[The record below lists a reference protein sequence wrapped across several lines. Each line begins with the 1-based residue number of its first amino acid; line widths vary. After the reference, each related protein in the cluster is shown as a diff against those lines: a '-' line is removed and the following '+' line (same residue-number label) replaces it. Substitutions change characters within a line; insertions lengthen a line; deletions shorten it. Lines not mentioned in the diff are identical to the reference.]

1 MLKKYQLK
9 IMIVLSFL
17 IFFLGVFRIFFVVL
31 YSPVLGYANN
41 FDMIRIQ
48 SCHQIWPS
56 KSDVDAGARTYEEPL
71 EDYKFKNI
79 GLGNCY
85 PSSELFFTYLGEY
98 LIKALQY
105 ISFLDDDNGFSVKNF
120 GVLRGVFICLVS
132 WFFLYY
138 YALRKNFVLV
148 YFYALFFSLVIADPA
163 NTLYLN
169 TFYTEFSALFFCYLS
184 VSMCFL
190 LCNTG
195 DYRSFFIGIFAISLC
210 GLGFSKPQ
218 HIALPVVIFI
228 AFLVGSYSRLMK
240 IKFMVFLILVLVLG
254 VTAFQAYFRQT
265 NTMFSV
271 NYANATD
278 TFLWTVLPAATDAN
292 QAAKIL
298 GLPSSCIDHKG
309 KNWYTP
315 GIQEQHP
322 CPEVLQVSRV
332 RILWLS
338 IHDPQFFLTVTRQGL
353 AQLRPWLLQDIG
365 SIGDRNLGFAN
376 ELVFSFSDWL
386 NKIPQKIFNAI
397 FLMPIVIMIFG
408 LIMGLKNKTSRSCG
422 FVVFSL
428 LVVLSYVVFYSSL
441 FGDGYADLAKHSHL
455 YFSVLAGLVIFCLS
469 FLINRIA
476 SYLI

>member
-1 MLKKYQLK
+1 M
-9 IMIVLSFL
+9 
-17 IFFLGVFRIFFVVL
+17 
-31 YSPVLGYANN
+31 A
-41 FDMIRIQ
+41 
-48 SCHQIWPS
+48 
-56 KSDVDAGARTYEEPL
+56 
-71 EDYKFKNI
+71 
-79 GLGNCY
+79 
-85 PSSELFFTYLGEY
+85 
-98 LIKALQY
+98 
-105 ISFLDDDNGFSVKNF
+105 
-120 GVLRGVFICLVS
+120 
-132 WFFLYY
+132 
-138 YALRKNFVLV
+138 
-148 YFYALFFSLVIADPA
+148 
-163 NTLYLN
+163 
-169 TFYTEFSALFFCYLS
+169 
-184 VSMCFL
+184 
-190 LCNTG
+190 
-195 DYRSFFIGIFAISLC
+195 
-210 GLGFSKPQ
+210 
-218 HIALPVVIFI
+218 IFI
-228 AFLVGSYSRLMK
+228 AFLVGSYSRLIA
-240 IKFMVFLILVLVLG
+240 IKFMVFLVLKLALG

-408 LIMGLKNKTSRSCG
+408 LIMGLKNKQADR
-422 FVVFSL
+422 
-428 LVVLSYVVFYSSL
+428 VVLL
-441 FGDGYADLAKHSHL
+441 FFLCWLFCHMSFFTTTMAMDMRIWPSTVIF